1 MRCAVVGG
9 LDKPRLKVV
18 CRVTV
23 VKPSA
28 RVRWRVARRD
38 DGSLVDRGRD
48 ALRDRRLVINLTRV
62 DEVRKGRH
70 RVTVTKG
77 KGVNK
82 IVLRR
87 IVRIR

>member
-1 MRCAVVGG
+1 
-9 LDKPRLKVV
+9 
-18 CRVTV
+18 
-23 VKPSA
+23 
-28 RVRWRVARRD
+28 VARRD
-38 DGSLVDRGRD
+38 DGSVVDRGRN

-62 DEVRKGRH
+62 EDVAKGRH

-77 KGVNK
+77 KGVNR

>member
-1 MRCAVVGG
+1 M
-9 LDKPRLKVV
+9 
-18 CRVTV
+18 
-23 VKPSA
+23 
-28 RVRWRVARRD
+28 
-38 DGSLVDRGRD
+38 DRGRD

-62 DEVRKGRH
+62 EDVAKGRH

-77 KGVNK
+77 KGVNR